1 MKEQEESY
9 IAKRN
14 MRMSVLPEFKDLFE
28 TSSLISSEYTLTSNI
43 QNFMASFLELWKC
56 LEKTISKKRGVAG
69 QEEFG
74 QMELESM
81 AKGGKVLAFEIR
93 LAEYKDE
100 ALKND
105 ENLQ

>member
-1 MKEQEESY
+1 ML
-9 IAKRN
+9 R
-14 MRMSVLPEFKDLFE
+14 KDHF
-28 TSSLISSEYTLTSNI
+28 
-43 QNFMASFLELWKC
+43 
-56 LEKTISKKRGVAG
+56 KKRGVAG

-100 ALKND
+100 TLKNGKFAIVFKK
-105 ENLQ
+105 LRTRSH